1 MTVPNKLICFECIGE
16 SYLSEQTRL
25 FGEKGKQCSYCEE
38 EDTSVFPINYIADHI
53 STVFDRSY
61 TLTSNEP
68 NAYESMLLADDEI
81 DYDWER
87 EGEAP
92 VDIIADLANVR
103 YEIAEDIVEILNS
116 ANQVDERR
124 NPGVE
129 APFNSDARYESV
141 GRDEEEAARTWE
153 SLTYGLHHSARF
165 FNTDLRNFL
174 DSLFSDIHIKDG
186 RNGKAI
192 RLIEPGS
199 KISREIYRARVSASR
214 DSVKEILSGLPATL
228 GAPTGRKV
236 RAGRMN
242 AAGISVFYGACD
254 RDTCLAEV
262 RAPVGSSVVIGKFEL
277 VRAVKLL
284 DLDAL
289 GKLYVTKSL
298 FSPGY
303 SADLEKC
310 AFLALLSRRFS
321 MPVIPG
327 GEDFDYLLSQA
338 VCEYLAGSIKPR
350 LDGIIFKSSQ
360 RGGKG
365 KNITLFNHASFV
377 ERPTYPPGTKFTSYH
392 LPPDDDGDESYAVSV
407 QLPGEELDED
417 QDDTFNNHRLS
428 SATST
433 FDPDIPSMATLRL
446 RTENV
451 EVIEIL
457 GVSYTKR
464 VLEVR
469 HHEFAGE
476 PDF

>member
-186 RNGKAI
+186 EFQPVAI
-192 RLIEPGS
+192 L
-199 KISREIYRARVSASR
+199 
-214 DSVKEILSGLPATL
+214 
-228 GAPTGRKV
+228 
-236 RAGRMN
+236 
-242 AAGISVFYGACD
+242 
-254 RDTCLAEV
+254 
-262 RAPVGSSVVIGKFEL
+262 
-277 VRAVKLL
+277 
-284 DLDAL
+284 
-289 GKLYVTKSL
+289 
-298 FSPGY
+298 
-303 SADLEKC
+303 
-310 AFLALLSRRFS
+310 
-321 MPVIPG
+321 
-327 GEDFDYLLSQA
+327 
-338 VCEYLAGSIKPR
+338 
-350 LDGIIFKSSQ
+350 
-360 RGGKG
+360 
-365 KNITLFNHASFV
+365 
-377 ERPTYPPGTKFTSYH
+377 
-392 LPPDDDGDESYAVSV
+392 
-407 QLPGEELDED
+407 
-417 QDDTFNNHRLS
+417 
-428 SATST
+428 
-433 FDPDIPSMATLRL
+433 
-446 RTENV
+446 
-451 EVIEIL
+451 
-457 GVSYTKR
+457 
-464 VLEVR
+464 
-469 HHEFAGE
+469 
-476 PDF
+476 